1 MSSAVGD
8 LVATLNMNVA
18 PFQSAIN
25 TANQAIVK
33 LDNVFGSLGHDLMK
47 PFSAMA
53 DTLKETFDQLVNL
66 VNPVNWLNKAFQ
78 GLMYPLQW
86 CMRQFEGMA
95 DAGHAIEAF
104 ERVEDATAR
113 LGAAMKNAGDKVGV
127 TMAQIQ
133 ALTKG
138 RAGGLEGMATL
149 VEAGLGGSTLTGAY
163 ASAKDLAAMM
173 KTDIPAAA
181 GMMATALE
189 FPERAARTLREA
201 HIRLSDT
208 QQEAIET
215 LMQFGDQAGAQT
227 IILSAVAEKTD
238 GVAAAMRGTLGGQM
252 REFSATVEHLSE
264 IFGKALAP
272 SFEIIIALF
281 KDLANWVGDNKS
293 TILAWGDTAAG
304 AVKAVTEPLRELIAL
319 LRAGEMDS
327 AFLYLQVGWSRTVD
341 RFREGTEVVKTFFG
355 HLGEFLLDLF
365 ESIALGIEARVKR
378 MINLGQYKRADLDR
392 AQAYTSAVLH
402 HDYFAG
408 TTSAWTGQDSAQT
421 QAAQAAY
428 DKSKGA
434 AALAATK
441 VDDQFTKDIAEQ
453 ANEVAKSTAAKADA
467 GRQGPRENAQKYAHG
482 IFVPRARAEEGS
494 KAGQRGQRS
503 QRPGE
508 GHGRGL
514 DRDPGRHQG
523 NARGGRAEGDGGEHQ
538 ENRRLVRCQQP
549 HRQRRAEPRRGRLH
563 FRELATEINFA
574 RQEHR
579 VPGMTNDE

>member
-1 MSSAVGD
+1 
-8 LVATLNMNVA
+8 
-18 PFQSAIN
+18 
-25 TANQAIVK
+25 
-33 LDNVFGSLGHDLMK
+33 
-47 PFSAMA
+47 
-53 DTLKETFDQLVNL
+53 
-66 VNPVNWLNKAFQ
+66 
-78 GLMYPLQW
+78 
-86 CMRQFEGMA
+86 
-95 DAGHAIEAF
+95 
-104 ERVEDATAR
+104 
-113 LGAAMKNAGDKVGV
+113 MKNAGDKVGV
-127 TMAQIQ
+127 TMAQIE

-215 LMQFGDQAGAQT
+215 LMQFGDQAGAQA

-238 GVAAAMRGTLGGQM
+238 GAAAAMRGTLGGQM

-304 AVKAVTEPLRELIAL
+304 AFKAVTEPLRKLIAL

-341 RFREGTEVVKTFFG
+341 RLREGTEVVKTFFG

-378 MINLGQYKRADLDR
+378 I
-392 AQAYTSAVLH
+392 
-402 HDYFAG
+402 
-408 TTSAWTGQDSAQT
+408 
-421 QAAQAAY
+421 
-428 DKSKGA
+428 
-434 AALAATK
+434 
-441 VDDQFTKDIAEQ
+441 DQRRT
-453 ANEVAKSTAAKADA
+453 V
-467 GRQGPRENAQKYAHG
+467 QG
-482 IFVPRARAEEGS
+482 S
-494 KAGQRGQRS
+494 RS
-503 QRPGE
+503 RSRPGE
-508 GHGRGL
+508 RPGVYLGRSAPRLFCRYDLRL
-514 DRDPGRHQG
+514 DRPGFCADSGGPSGVRQEQGCSRPGRDK
-523 NARGGRAEGDGGEHQ
+523 GRRSVH
-538 ENRRLVRCQQP
+538 
-549 HRQRRAEPRRGRLH
+549 
-563 FRELATEINFA
+563 
-574 RQEHR
+574 
-579 VPGMTNDE
+579 

>member
-1 MSSAVGD
+1 
-8 LVATLNMNVA
+8 
-18 PFQSAIN
+18 
-25 TANQAIVK
+25 
-33 LDNVFGSLGHDLMK
+33 
-47 PFSAMA
+47 
-53 DTLKETFDQLVNL
+53 
-66 VNPVNWLNKAFQ
+66 
-78 GLMYPLQW
+78 
-86 CMRQFEGMA
+86 
-95 DAGHAIEAF
+95 
-104 ERVEDATAR
+104 
-113 LGAAMKNAGDKVGV
+113 MKNAGDKVGV

-189 FPERAARTLREA
+189 FPERATRTLREA

-304 AVKAVTEPLRELIAL
+304 AVKAVTEPLRKLIAL

-341 RFREGTEVVKTFFG
+341 RLREGTEVVKTFFG

-378 MINLGQYKRADLDR
+378 IINVGQYKGADLDR
-392 AQAYTSAVLH
+392 DQANAQAYTSAVLH

-408 TTSAWTGQDSAQT
+408 TTSAWTGQEFSQT

-453 ANEVAKSTAAKADA
+453 ADEVAKSTLAKAEAAAKARA
-467 GRQGPRENAQKYAHG
+467 KCSKICPRD
-482 IFVPRARAEEGS
+482 FFCSPTS
-494 KAGQRGQRS
+494 S
-503 QRPGE
+503 
-508 GHGRGL
+508 
-514 DRDPGRHQG
+514 
-523 NARGGRAEGDGGEHQ
+523 
-538 ENRRLVRCQQP
+538 
-549 HRQRRAEPRRGRLH
+549 
-563 FRELATEINFA
+563 
-574 RQEHR
+574 
-579 VPGMTNDE
+579 